1 MRPGAVGDLVVFALD
16 ELQPGDE
23 VARADLPGD
32 ARRYGR
38 TPGGYRA
45 TIVAGEPTWLDG
57 AATGARPGTMLERG
71 SSVAPQPATGAIG
84 SSR

>member
-1 MRPGAVGDLVVFALD
+1 MQAQLGLLLGAASPSGASCLSLLGLRVACLVRTICCAVF
-16 ELQPGDE
+16 Q
-23 VARADLPGD
+23 
-32 ARRYGR
+32 RYGR

-71 SSVAPQPATGAIG
+71 
-84 SSR
+84 